1 MDQLIN
7 NVGPNADFKTVISE
21 VIKKQIVI
29 LGPAIT
35 IAKARNVKGLTV
47 ADDGTVTDIQGPPQE
62 IIQALID
69 QFIQLSGLIV
79 RKTMEPLLANYPD
92 GVKLPEN
99 QDEATIPSPVDGTQ
113 AAPSQ
118 PTSQQNPTPSSPTMQ
133 NPALPATG
141 LPEALQAD
149 QPNAVDSIK

>member
-7 NVGPNADFKTVISE
+7 NVGPNTDYKTVISD

-47 ADDGTVTDIQGPPQE
+47 ADDGTVTDIQGAPQE

-92 GVKLPEN
+92 GIKLSDAPAP
-99 QDEATIPSPVDGTQ
+99 DAIPSPVDGTQ
-113 AAPSQ
+113 AAPAQ
-118 PTSQQNPTPSSPTMQ
+118 PAPPQPKADRPLDETMQ
-133 NPALPATG
+133 NPA
-141 LPEALQAD
+141 
-149 QPNAVDSIK
+149 QPGTST

>member
-7 NVGPNADFKTVISE
+7 SAGPNTDYKSVISD

-35 IAKARNVKGLTV
+35 IAKARNVKGLTI
-47 ADDGTVTDIQGPPQE
+47 ADDGTVTDIQGHPQE

-92 GVKLPEN
+92 GVKLQGTSN
-99 QDEATIPSPVDGTQ
+99 QAAIPSPVDGTQ

-118 PTSQQNPTPSSPTMQ
+118 PAPQQNPASSSPAIQ
-133 NPALPATG
+133 SPA
-141 LPEALQAD
+141 
-149 QPNAVDSIK
+149 QPRVGT

>member
-1 MDQLIN
+1 MDSLIN
-7 NVGPNADFKTVISE
+7 ATPSTDYKKVISD

-62 IIQALID
+62 IIQSLID

-92 GVKLPEN
+92 GIN
-99 QDEATIPSPVDGTQ
+99 S
-113 AAPSQ
+113 AAPNVGQ
-118 PTSQQNPTPSSPTMQ
+118 QAPPVQNFQNPTPSPQPAPTMP
-133 NPALPATG
+133 NPTEP
-141 LPEALQAD
+141 
-149 QPNAVDSIK
+149 VSS

>member
-7 NVGPNADFKTVISE
+7 ANPNTDYKQLLTD
-21 VIKKQIVI
+21 VIKKQVVI

-47 ADDGTVTDIQGPPQE
+47 SDDGTVTDIQGAPQE
-62 IIQALID
+62 IIQSLID

-92 GVKLPEN
+92 GIKLDAPIPTPII
-99 QDEATIPSPVDGTQ
+99 QPIPQPVATQPVPQPTAPIQPVNTEIPIPS
-113 AAPSQ
+113 S
-118 PTSQQNPTPSSPTMQ
+118 
-133 NPALPATG
+133 
-141 LPEALQAD
+141 
-149 QPNAVDSIK
+149 

>member
-1 MDQLIN
+1 MDQLLN
-7 NVGPNADFKTVISE
+7 NAGQNTDYKKVISD

-35 IAKARNVKGLTV
+35 ITKARNVKGLTV
-47 ADDGTVTDIQGPPQE
+47 ADDGTVTDINGSPQE

-92 GVKLPEN
+92 GIKLTETPPVVSN
-99 QDEATIPSPVDGTQ
+99 QPSIPAPVDGTQ
-113 AAPSQ
+113 AGSAL
-118 PTSQQNPTPSSPTMQ
+118 NPTTMQ
-133 NPALPATG
+133 NPT
-141 LPEALQAD
+141 QSTT
-149 QPNAVDSIK
+149 NS